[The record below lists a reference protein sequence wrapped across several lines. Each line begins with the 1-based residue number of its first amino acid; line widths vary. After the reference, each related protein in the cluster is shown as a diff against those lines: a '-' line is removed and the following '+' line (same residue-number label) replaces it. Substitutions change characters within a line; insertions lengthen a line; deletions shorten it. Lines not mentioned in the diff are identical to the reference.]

1 MLLFVPFFSTS
12 AAQPPNALPP
22 LAPPPTDYLA
32 ESLSPP
38 LQPPSGQESPLS
50 AAEAEAAAA
59 DAMSWCATHGLL
71 VHAPMAT
78 GDDGSTANAAPR
90 LIHAPFSLLPAT
102 FPRAQLD
109 LASKELAP
117 LFGSLVD
124 RIGRDVPWLASTLR
138 LTSESDDFTRRL
150 LQLCAAVHKE
160 GATQEARLAILRS
173 DYMLHE
179 PEGAASGGGRLLQ
192 VELNT
197 IASSFGALC
206 SRVCALHTRLAQRW
220 PGVRHHVWSE
230 AGQPKTLS
238 LPTAL
243 PRSPAIEELA
253 GALADAHA
261 EYLSG
266 RSSSGGT
273 TSGRG
278 GDGRDG
284 EPAVLLVVQPGERNA
299 IDQQLL
305 CEHLWDVHGVR
316 VVRRTLAQLA
326 HEAKLV
332 GSERRLVLTSTGT
345 ECSVACAL
353 RAPSRKKCTDR
364 APWPSPM
371 AVYQPR

>member
-1 MLLFVPFFSTS
+1 
-12 AAQPPNALPP
+12 
-22 LAPPPTDYLA
+22 
-32 ESLSPP
+32 
-38 LQPPSGQESPLS
+38 
-50 AAEAEAAAA
+50 
-59 DAMSWCATHGLL
+59 
-71 VHAPMAT
+71 
-78 GDDGSTANAAPR
+78 
-90 LIHAPFSLLPAT
+90 
-102 FPRAQLD
+102 
-109 LASKELAP
+109 
-117 LFGSLVD
+117 
-124 RIGRDVPWLASTLR
+124 
-138 LTSESDDFTRRL
+138 
-150 LQLCAAVHKE
+150 
-160 GATQEARLAILRS
+160 
-173 DYMLHE
+173 MLHE

-316 VVRRTLAQLA
+316 VVRRTLCNWRT
-326 HEAKLV
+326 
-332 GSERRLVLTSTGT
+332 RRS
-345 ECSVACAL
+345 SSAL
-353 RAPSRKKCTDR
+353 SGASFSSPAPSAPSPVRCAPLAQKCTDR

-371 AVYQPR
+371 AVYNLANPFTLVCLPASFLAPNQTFGAATRR